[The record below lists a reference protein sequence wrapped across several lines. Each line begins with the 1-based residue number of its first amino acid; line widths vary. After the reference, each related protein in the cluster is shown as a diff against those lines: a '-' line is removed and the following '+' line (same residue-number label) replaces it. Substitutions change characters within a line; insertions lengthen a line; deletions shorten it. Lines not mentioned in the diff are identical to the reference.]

1 MIPEQLQKPPE
12 NKMVCS
18 NCLIYCLVH
27 SYSWLLG
34 VLNPP
39 EYNLL
44 WLPVIWFNPSLP
56 PMIPEQLQKP
66 PENKMVCSNCLIY
79 CLVHSYSWL
88 LGVLNSPEY
97 NLLWLPVIW
106 SNPSLPPM
114 IPEQLRK
121 APENKMVCS
130 NWLMY
135 CLVCSHSRPPGVP
148 ESPEYNLLWLPV
160 IWSNSSLPLMI
171 PEQLQKAPENKM
183 VCSNWLIYCL
193 VHSYSWIL
201 EVLNSPEYNL
211 LWLPAIWSN
220 SSLPPMILEQLRKAP
235 ENKMVCS
242 NWLIYC
248 LLLVA
253 SHDPG
258 ITPELWEATSSRIR

>member
-1 MIPEQLQKPPE
+1 MVCSNCLIYCLVCSHSRPPGVPESPEYNLLWLPVIWCNPSLPPMIPEQLQKPPE

-56 PMIPEQLQKP
+56 PMIPEQLRKA

-135 CLVCSHSRPPGVP
+135 CLV
-148 ESPEYNLLWLPV
+148 
-160 IWSNSSLPLMI
+160 
-171 PEQLQKAPENKM
+171 
-183 VCSNWLIYCL
+183 
-193 VHSYSWIL
+193 HSYSWIL
-201 EVLNSPEYNL
+201 GVLNSPEYNL
-211 LWLPAIWSN
+211 LWLPVI
-220 SSLPPMILEQLRKAP
+220 
-235 ENKMVCS
+235 
-242 NWLIYC
+242 
-248 LLLVA
+248 
-253 SHDPG
+253 
-258 ITPELWEATSSRIR
+258 